1 MVSFALPAAV
11 ADGTAAEPSVTPGE
25 YSRRRG
31 GPIRTPTAPY
41 LYHTASGESEAIS
54 DPEEFLSPLEALA
67 AEQEYKEWRRRVCR
81 NRWQLYWM
89 LYKNPVLQGF
99 RYHALEVML
108 AKRADEKEVAKKE
121 KQVTD
126 VHTAVFDVGLK
137 ATNLGVNL
145 ASIVTLATVKATA
158 EVAGAGVK
166 IAGQGVDTGLKKVGV
181 DASSGLKKLGL
192 DALIKPDADE
202 QTFAREQSRQRKWN
216 ALKKMGMV
224 KGAAPPIPRP
234 SATGPEASLPMNRWA
249 RAARARALARQ
260 RRAGRRAAD
269 ARGGALGP
277 RGPCHARRSREQGR
291 PGGPGDG
298 VCVGGHRMK

>member
-1 MVSFALPAAV
+1 M
-11 ADGTAAEPSVTPGE
+11 
-25 YSRRRG
+25 
-31 GPIRTPTAPY
+31 
-41 LYHTASGESEAIS
+41 
-54 DPEEFLSPLEALA
+54 
-67 AEQEYKEWRRRVCR
+67 CR

-249 RAARARALARQ
+249 RAAARASASRGSAAPGAAPPTSAAG
-260 RRAGRRAAD
+260 RWARAGRATLAGAANRAGQEDLETVSASAD
-269 ARGGALGP
+269 I
-277 RGPCHARRSREQGR
+277 
-291 PGGPGDG
+291 
-298 VCVGGHRMK
+298 V